1 MKPPMRAIPKWLLFP
16 PLVAALVILGPLSM
30 QSTAPA
36 WSWPD
41 LWQMTAALVGLVLLG
56 FVVLGAGGLVP
67 RLRQRG
73 QPALGP
79 KLVTL
84 RQTLRLSA
92 QQSVHA
98 IEFDDRILL
107 VGEHERG
114 LVLLETGHVKAD
126 LDEIPRQLPM
136 PRLRSPDVPAARS
149 HGLDDFRTLLRG
161 RV

>member
-1 MKPPMRAIPKWLLFP
+1 MKAIPKWLLFP

-114 LVLLETGHVKAD
+114 LVLLESGPVPAGV
-126 LDEIPRQLPM
+126 DEIRPLPM
-136 PRLRSPDVPAARS
+136 PRLRSPEVPAARS
-149 HGLDDFRTLLRG
+149 HGLDDFRTLLRA